1 MNSLYELDPK
11 WKKLLQLDNFLGGL
25 TVHEFVQGLCQT
37 QNNNGT
43 GMGGRRAVANA
54 TSGTNGHNN
63 NNNNTSN
70 NSNNSNNNNN
80 NNNNGLGTTTTSA
93 ASTGGA
99 INVNTKLDN
108 LDPKPYIRTL
118 ESTLNELQKLEFECG
133 QKTNTLKKQV
143 THSELEHSE
152 KVLEIVPEFQN
163 LTADFNALDNGLSKV
178 NHVVSPLGSKLEK
191 NIRSKNSYIESVLLI
206 QYYQEFYTLN
216 NQTSQNGVQSSL
228 ANVDGAQTGLN
239 GHTEDIHTQS
249 IDKIPQNFQKF
260 DPNNILDWKLGAK
273 MATTLKNLL
282 ILAHKLETESLPKT
296 VKTTKAIEEFAK
308 NLESQLLENFN
319 ESYRVSDFK
328 KLNEIALIL
337 NYYNDGQNVIQS
349 FIAQHSYLK
358 EQLKMHEQNKN
369 ATLIELDEKTV
380 QKINDPDEHTNFY
393 ESQIS
398 QYLEDLA
405 TVIAKESTLVYKVF
419 EDKTHQVMLLFLQ
432 TIFQE
437 IIDPK
442 VDNLLTVCLSLSN
455 LAYCRM
461 LNTLYSLFQEF
472 LKELQEFFIGID
484 KGKLASINTILDTCC
499 QAIFNKYILNRSK
512 YFDIEK
518 RSLETILFAKTAT
531 FNSLNENKIKQKLLE
546 KDVTNKMASFSN
558 GGNNNLNDFVS
569 SSTTTGTLTNTA
581 QRKFQSLNTFFKTH
595 LDRSE
600 KTTTDDSTFNNGNI
614 TQRANSSANNASATP
629 DQAREFSLSLVD
641 AMLKCFVESLA
652 RIMELIPQK
661 CGEYSVEIVD
671 LLLSGVVPQY
681 IESAL
686 EVAYYDLTKSNFA
699 TNGNFTISCFSIIS
713 KCSEMLNLL
722 SISIKTI
729 IIPILN
735 NSPAYKKQVIGMT
748 NGNFKKTEV
757 MINNIL
763 EKLVNL
769 CKIKIADSLLKQ
781 KKKDY
786 LLKDTDIMD
795 QEATLPVVEI
805 THFLS
810 SVYKNAVSSGFDGAN
825 LSTFLCKVGHDLYLQ
840 LLDHYRKFPV
850 NSSGGVAVTKD
861 IIAYQSMIE
870 KWGLKEPR
878 LQDDFATLRE
888 LANIFVVQQNLVSSL
903 IKEGHLVDVSPF
915 ILGEYIARREDYL
928 NSGVLTRLKI
938 GLR

>member
-37 QNNNGT
+37 QSTNGT
-43 GMGGRRAVANA
+43 GRRPGATAV
-54 TSGTNGHNN
+54 SSSNGLN
-63 NNNNTSN
+63 N
-70 NSNNSNNNNN
+70 NSNSTNST
-80 NNNNGLGTTTTSA
+80 LGSTTA
-93 ASTGGA
+93 
-99 INVNTKLDN
+99 LDN

-118 ESTLNELQKLEFECG
+118 ESTLNELQKLETECS

-143 THSELEHSE
+143 VHSELEHSE
-152 KVLEIVPEFQN
+152 KVLEIIPEFQN

-206 QYYQEFYTLN
+206 QHYQEFYTLN
-216 NQTSQNGVQSSL
+216 NQSLQNDLHPSSGHLNGAQNGRNGHIKDDSSQNF
-228 ANVDGAQTGLN
+228 
-239 GHTEDIHTQS
+239 
-249 IDKIPQNFQKF
+249 DKIPQHFQKF
-260 DPNNILDWKLGAK
+260 DPSNIVDWKIGAK

-296 VKTTKAIEEFAK
+296 VKTSKAIEDFAK

-319 ESYRVSDFK
+319 ESYRANDFK

-358 EQLKMHEQNKN
+358 KHLEMHEQNKD
-369 ATLIELDEKTV
+369 ATLIKLDETSA
-380 QKINDPDEHTNFY
+380 QKISDPDEHTSFY
-393 ESQIS
+393 ESQIT

-437 IIDPK
+437 IINPK
-442 VDNLLTVCLSLSN
+442 IDNLLNVCLSLSN

-461 LNTLYSLFQEF
+461 LNTLYSHFQEF
-472 LKELQEFFIGID
+472 LKELQEFFLGID
-484 KGKLASINTILDTCC
+484 GGKLASINTILDTCC

-518 RSLETILFAKTAT
+518 RSFETILFAKTAT

-546 KDVTNKMASFSN
+546 KDVTTKMASFSN
-558 GGNNNLNDFVS
+558 SENNSLSDSAN
-569 SSTTTGTLTNTA
+569 SSTNTGTLTNTA
-581 QRKFQSLNTFFKTH
+581 QKKFQSLNTFFKTH

-600 KTTTDDSTFNNGNI
+600 KTTTDGGIFSNMNA
-614 TQRANSSANNASATP
+614 TQRANSSTNGAFASP
-629 DQAREFSLSLVD
+629 DQTSEFSLSLVD

-661 CGEYSVEIVD
+661 CGEYSVELVD
-671 LLLSGVVPQY
+671 LLLSGIVPQY

-686 EVAYYDLTKSNFA
+686 EVAYYDLNKFNFA
-699 TNGNFTISCFSIIS
+699 SNSEFTLSSFSIIAKS
-713 KCSEMLNLL
+713 SEILNLL

-735 NSPAYKKQVIGMT
+735 SSPAYKKQVIGMT

-757 MINNIL
+757 MINDIL
-763 EKLVNL
+763 EKLVTL
-769 CKIKIADSLLKQ
+769 CKAKIADSLSKQ

-810 SVYKNAVSSGFDGAN
+810 SIYKNAVSSGFSGVN
-825 LSTFLCKVGHDLYLQ
+825 LSTFLCKIGHDLYLQ
-840 LLDHYRKFPV
+840 LLDHYRKFSV

-861 IIAYQSMIE
+861 IIAYQATIE
-870 KWGLKEPR
+870 KWGLKESI

-903 IKEGHLVDVSPF
+903 IKEGHLVDVSPY

-938 GLR
+938 SLR